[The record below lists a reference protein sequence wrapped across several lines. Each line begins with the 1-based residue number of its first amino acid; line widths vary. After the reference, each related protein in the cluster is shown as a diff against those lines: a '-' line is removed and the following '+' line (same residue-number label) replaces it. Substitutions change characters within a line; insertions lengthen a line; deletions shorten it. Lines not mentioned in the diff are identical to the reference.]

1 MLNTINNDNISL
13 KSDASEN
20 CCSVC
25 LSPLKIDI
33 KELECKHSF
42 HKNCINEWLKAKND
56 CPLCRTPIIIEL
68 PTPIINNETNG
79 NITIP
84 RINYKKKIF
93 VLLFIIFV
101 LMNFCSTFYVY
112 SSIYRINNN
121 VTKSGEHIVYTSSFL
136 ILINI
141 FYIMIYIVTSCSLLS
156 HKNYNNRGCAILII
170 IILYITNICI
180 YQTVIRDSFN
190 KASNME
196 NKKKELMI
204 GTILYGSSFFLKTL
218 FMYFICIS

>member
-1 MLNTINNDNISL
+1 
-13 KSDASEN
+13 
-20 CCSVC
+20 
-25 LSPLKIDI
+25 
-33 KELECKHSF
+33 
-42 HKNCINEWLKAKND
+42 
-56 CPLCRTPIIIEL
+56 
-68 PTPIINNETNG
+68 
-79 NITIP
+79 
-84 RINYKKKIF
+84 
-93 VLLFIIFV
+93 
-101 LMNFCSTFYVY
+101 
-112 SSIYRINNN
+112 
-121 VTKSGEHIVYTSSFL
+121 
-136 ILINI
+136 
-141 FYIMIYIVTSCSLLS
+141 MIYIVTSCSLLS